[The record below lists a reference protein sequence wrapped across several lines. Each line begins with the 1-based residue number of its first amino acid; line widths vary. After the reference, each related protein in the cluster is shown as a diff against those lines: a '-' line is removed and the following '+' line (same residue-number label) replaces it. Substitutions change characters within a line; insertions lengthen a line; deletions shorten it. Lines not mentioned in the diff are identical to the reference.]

1 MHIIKESTKDSYLPI
16 LKNKVVPSLTEFL
29 KQAKIDANNVKCKT
43 SIEVQRYRA
52 KFDSREFEYLT
63 KQIIQAVQKLVNE
76 KDIPLAFA
84 KREREA
90 LLDSFNALGGFSERE
105 KEVEAYIV
113 FVNNIIKKLEK

>member
-1 MHIIKESTKDSYLPI
+1 MFIIKESIKDSYLPI
-16 LKNKVVPSLTEFL
+16 LKNKVIPSLTEFL
-29 KQAKIDANNVKCKT
+29 KQAKIDANNVKGKT
-43 SIEVQRYRA
+43 SIEVQRYKN

-63 KQIIQAVQKLVNE
+63 KQIVQAVQKLVNE

-84 KREREA
+84 KREREN
-90 LLDSFNALGGFSERE
+90 LLGSFNALGGFSERE